1 MNLTDTH
8 CHLNLPQ
15 FDEDRQLVLQRA
27 AESGVQRMLVPAMDW
42 ESCLAI
48 LEFVQTKPELFAALG
63 FHPTEAQG
71 WSEGSH
77 EKLAALLDQNRHN
90 PKIVAIGEIGLDY
103 YWIKETEKRAWQSQ
117 VLKQQ
122 LRLAQEMNKPVVV
135 HMREQ
140 GDAWF
145 GEASIEL
152 LNILEEWQQS
162 LAAQA
167 HPLAL
172 RPGVLHSFN
181 GTLETA
187 GRAIS
192 HNFMIGVTGPVTYK
206 NADQKREIIRAIPL
220 DKLLIETDSPYLAP
234 VPHRGQRNEPAY
246 VARIADKIAEIHSKD
261 PAEIAEITTSNAAK
275 LFAWGE

>member
-1 MNLTDTH
+1 MKLTDTH

-27 AESGVQRMLVPAMDW
+27 VEAGVQRLLIPAMDW
-42 ESCLAI
+42 ASCLSI
-48 LEFVQTKPELFAALG
+48 VEFIQTEPGLFAALG
-63 FHPTEAQG
+63 FHPTRAEG
-71 WSEGSH
+71 WSEGSY
-77 EKLAALLDQNRHN
+77 ERLLDLLDQNRQN
-90 PKIVAIGEIGLDY
+90 PKFVAVGEIGLDY
-103 YWIKETEKRAWQSQ
+103 YWVEEPEKRAWQRQ
-117 VLKQQ
+117 VLKQH
-122 LRLAQEMNKPVVV
+122 LRLAQAMNKPVVV

-145 GEASIEL
+145 GDASIDL
-152 LNILEEWQQS
+152 LKILEEWQKS
-162 LAAQA
+162 LTAQD

-187 GRAIS
+187 SRAIS
-192 HNFMIGVTGPVTYK
+192 HHFMIGVTGPVTYK
-206 NADQKREIIRAIPL
+206 NADLKREVIQAIPL
-220 DKLLIETDSPYLAP
+220 DRLLIETDSPYLAP